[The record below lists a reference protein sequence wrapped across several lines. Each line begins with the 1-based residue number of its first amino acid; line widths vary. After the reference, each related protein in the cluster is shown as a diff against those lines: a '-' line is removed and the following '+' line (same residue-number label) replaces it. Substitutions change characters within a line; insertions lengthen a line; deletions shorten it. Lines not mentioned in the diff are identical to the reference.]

1 MLCNFHKTGV
11 SFLRRSARDLAKSSC
26 SRLRFTAKPTRCWRL
41 LLLLTTSKHAHYHTC
56 EPTLSRL
63 WLSASEHGGGLSK
76 IIVWLLLLLASPEHA
91 HCDPRESSLGRGL
104 LLLLLL
110 ATAQHSHSHV

>member
-11 SFLRRSARDLAKSSC
+11 SFLRGSARDLAKSRCLIS
-26 SRLRFTAKPTRCWRL
+26 SRLRFTAKPARCWWL
-41 LLLLTTSKHAHYHTC
+41 LLLLTASKHAHCHSC

-76 IIVWLLLLLASPEHA
+76 IIVWLLLLL
-91 HCDPRESSLGRGL
+91 
-104 LLLLLL
+104 L
-110 ATAQHSHSHV
+110 ATAHHSHSHV